1 MLKGIMRI
9 QVKFTH
15 RTPGCRIRSGMKT
28 TTTEPT
34 TAPDTATLD
43 KATLDAEWLETDGL
57 GGFASGTVGGV
68 RSRRYHALL
77 LAATQ
82 PPTGRYVLVNGLE
95 AVVTTAFGSVALTRQ
110 RFVPGDLHPS
120 EAAHLEE
127 FSDDPWPTWRF
138 VLPDGTVIGQE
149 LFVRRGQARTLL
161 TWKRVAGSGPITLTV
176 RPFLSGR
183 DYHALH
189 HENPAFRFE
198 ASVRPGRIV
207 WRPYDGVPEIAAQ
220 HNGAYEAQ
228 PHWYRSFLYEEERAR
243 GLDHV
248 EDLASPGLLRFDLER
263 GKAVLVLTADSATAS
278 SAIAMEA
285 SPDRLLASADPATIA
300 SVLSTAERERRLRF
314 PSRLHRAADDYLVR
328 RGTGGTVVA
337 GYPWFADWGRDT
349 FIALRGLCLA
359 TGRLETARDIL
370 VQWAGAVSSGMLPNR
385 FPDAG
390 DEPEYN
396 SVDASLWY
404 VVAVH
409 DYLSACDAAG
419 RPADPGDRHLL
430 SAAVGAIVDGYARG
444 TRFGIRMDADGLLA
458 AGVDGV
464 QLTWMDARVGDR
476 VVTPR
481 RGKPVEVQA
490 LWINALRIASALA
503 GRPEAEWRRAAE
515 AFRRRFWDEAH
526 GCLYDVVDVD
536 HEPGSVDDTLRPNQ
550 ILAVGGLPW
559 PVLEGE
565 AARRVVETVEAH
577 LLTPLG
583 LRSLA
588 PDNTAYAVR
597 YEGGVEERD
606 GSYHQGT
613 VWPWLLGPFV
623 EAWVRVRGSSRDA
636 VGEARRRFLAP
647 MLEHLNEA
655 GLGHVSEIADGEAPH
670 APRGCPFQAWSVG
683 EALRLSEQ
691 VLGESRVAE
700 ARRVPARPSKG
711 KTSGR
716 RRESSG
722 RAGASVRA

>member
-1 MLKGIMRI
+1 
-9 QVKFTH
+9 
-15 RTPGCRIRSGMKT
+15 MKT
-28 TTTEPT
+28 TTLDAKT
-34 TAPDTATLD
+34 TVMPA
-43 KATLDAEWLETDGL
+43 LDAEWLETDGL

-77 LAATQ
+77 LTATR

-95 AVVTTAFGSVALTRQ
+95 AVATTAAGAMALARQ
-110 RFVPGDLHPS
+110 RFAPGDPHPV
-120 EAAHLEE
+120 EAAQLLE
-127 FSDDPWPTWRF
+127 FSDDPWPTWRYR
-138 VLPDGTVIGQE
+138 LPDGTVIEQE
-149 LFVRRGQARTLL
+149 LFVRHGEPRTLL
-161 TWKRVAGSGPITLTV
+161 TWKRLEGSGPCTLAV

-198 ASVRPGRIV
+198 AEEQPGRVV
-207 WRPYDGVPEIAAQ
+207 WRPYDAVPEITAQ
-220 HNGAYEAQ
+220 HNGVYEAQ
-228 PHWYRSFLYEEERAR
+228 PHWYRSFLYDEERAR

-248 EDLASPGLLRFDLER
+248 EDLAAPGVLRFDLER
-263 GKAVLVLTADSATAS
+263 GKAVLVLTAGAA
-278 SAIAMEA
+278 EG
-285 SPDRLLASADPATIA
+285 LLATADPATIA
-300 SVLSTAERERRLRF
+300 GVLRAGEQERRLRF
-314 PSRLHRAADDYLVR
+314 PSRLHRSADDYVVR
-328 RGTGGTVVA
+328 RGEGATLVA

-359 TGRLETARDIL
+359 TGRLQTARDIL
-370 VQWAGAVSSGMLPNR
+370 VQWAGAVSEGMLPNR

-409 DYLSACDAAG
+409 EYLAACEAAG
-419 RPADPGDRHLL
+419 HPADPGDRELL
-430 SAAVGAIVDGYARG
+430 ARAVGAIVDGYACG
-444 TRFGIRMDADGLLA
+444 TRFGIRMDSDGLLA
-458 AGVDGV
+458 AGVEGV
-464 QLTWMDARVGDR
+464 QLTWMDARVEDR

-490 LWINALRIASALA
+490 LWINALRIAAAIA
-503 GRPEAEWRRAAE
+503 GRPEADWRLAAE
-515 AFRRRFWDEAH
+515 AFRRRFWNGER

-536 HEPGSVDDTLRPNQ
+536 HVPGTFDDTLRPNQ

-559 PVLEGE
+559 PVVEGE
-565 AARRVVETVEAH
+565 TARRIVEMVETR

-588 PDNTAYAVR
+588 PGHTAYAPR
-597 YEGGVEERD
+597 YEGGVRERD

-613 VWPWLLGPFV
+613 VWPWLMGPFV
-623 EAWVRVRGSSRDA
+623 EAWVRVRGSSA
-636 VGEARRRFLAP
+636 EAKHEARRRFLTP
-647 MLEHLNEA
+647 MSEHLGAA
-655 GLGHVSEIADGEAPH
+655 GLGHLPEIADGDAPH

-691 VLGESRVAE
+691 VLAE
-700 ARRVPARPSKG
+700 QPSMGFQAVKK
-711 KTSGR
+711 KTSGHR
-716 RRESSG
+716 SESSG

>member
-1 MLKGIMRI
+1 VHLARI
-9 QVKFTH
+9 QLKFTH
-15 RTPGCRIRSGMKT
+15 RTTDCRIRSGMKT
-28 TTTEPT
+28 TT
-34 TAPDTATLD
+34 LG
-43 KATLDAEWLETDGL
+43 AEWLETDGL

-77 LAATQ
+77 LAATR

-95 AVVTTAFGSVALTRQ
+95 AVVTSASGSVALTRQ
-110 RFVPGDLHPS
+110 RFAPGDLHPS
-120 EAAHLEE
+120 TAAHLQE

-138 VLPDGTVIGQE
+138 VLPDGTVIEQE
-149 LFVRRGQARTLL
+149 LFVRRGEARTLL
-161 TWKRVAGSGPITLTV
+161 TWKRVVGSGPLTLAV

-198 ASVRPGRIV
+198 AEEGPGRLV
-207 WRPYDGVPEIAAQ
+207 WRPYDGVPAIAAQ

-248 EDLASPGLLRFDLER
+248 EDLAAPGVLRFDLER
-263 GKAVLVLTADSATAS
+263 GKAVLILTAPDVPATTEATAS
-278 SAIAMEA
+278 
-285 SPDRLLASADPATIA
+285 RLATLR
-300 SVLSTAERERRLRF
+300 SEEQQRRLRF
-314 PSRLHRAADDYLVR
+314 HSRLHRAADDYLVR
-328 RGTGGTVVA
+328 RGEGATVVA

-359 TGRLETARDIL
+359 TGRLQTARDIL
-370 VQWAGAVSSGMLPNR
+370 VQWAAMVSQGMLPNR

-409 DYLSACDAAG
+409 DYLAASEAAG
-419 RPADPGDRHLL
+419 RPAEPRDRDLL
-430 SAAVGAIVDGYARG
+430 ARAVAAIVDGYARG
-444 TRFGIRMDADGLLA
+444 TRFGIRMDGDGLLA
-458 AGVDGV
+458 AGVEGV
-464 QLTWMDARVGDR
+464 QLTWMDAKVGEW

-490 LWINALRIASALA
+490 LWINALRIAAGLA
-503 GRPEAEWRRAAE
+503 GRPERDWRRAAE
-515 AFRRRFWDEAH
+515 AFRHRFWNETR
-526 GCLYDVVDVD
+526 GCLYDVVDAD
-536 HEPGSVDDTLRPNQ
+536 DRPGAVDDTLRPNQ
-550 ILAVGGLPW
+550 ILAVGGLPY
-559 PVLEGE
+559 PVLDGE

-588 PDNTAYAVR
+588 PNDAAYAAR
-597 YEGGVEERD
+597 YHGGVKERD

-623 EAWVRVRGSSRDA
+623 EAWVRVRGSSREA

-647 MLEHLNEA
+647 LLEHLKEA
-655 GLGHVSEIADGEAPH
+655 GLGHISEIADGAAPH

-683 EALRLSEQ
+683 EFLRLSEQ
-691 VLGESRVAE
+691 VLAE
-700 ARRVPARPSKG
+700 DRIGAPAAKR

-716 RRESSG
+716 LSESSDG
-722 RAGASVRA
+722 AGASVRA